1 MVSNGLSAEAA
12 TPVPA
17 DESTG
22 LELHPKN
29 IRVLLVDDHTMFRET
44 LRLMLDNESD
54 IDVVGE
60 LGDGT
65 QIQETVARLMPDVIV
80 MDVNMP
86 NVNGIQATSSLL
98 NRFPQVRVV
107 ALSGY
112 GHRQFVM
119 EMLDAGATAYVV
131 KSSASKQ
138 LVHAICSAAQ
148 GRIYLCPEAAGTLVE
163 VSRRGSAASLG
174 DHGKQKRL
182 GRRETEVLRLLAQG
196 RSSPQIGETL
206 HISPSTV
213 DVHRRNIM
221 NKLELRTVAELTKY
235 AIRSGLTDM

>member
-1 MVSNGLSAEAA
+1 MVSNGLSAEAMV
-12 TPVPA
+12 PVFA
-17 DESTG
+17 D
-22 LELHPKN
+22 KN
-29 IRVLLVDDHTMFRET
+29 AGVAVPSKSIRVLLVDDHTMFRET
-44 LRLMLDNESD
+44 LRMMLDNEPD
-54 IDVVGE
+54 IEVVGE

-65 QIQETVARLMPDVIV
+65 QVQDSIARLAPDVVV

-86 NVNGIQATSSLL
+86 NVNGIQATISLL

-131 KSSASKQ
+131 KSSAGKQ
-138 LVHAICSAAQ
+138 LVHAIGSAAQ
-148 GRIYLCPEAAGTLVE
+148 GRIYLCPEAASTLVE
-163 VSRRGSAASLG
+163 VSRRGSAANLG
-174 DHGKQKRL
+174 DQGKQKRL

-196 RSSPQIGETL
+196 KSSPQIGDAL

>member
-1 MVSNGLSAEAA
+1 MTDRPVSIAA
-12 TPVPA
+12 AALPA
-17 DESTG
+17 DRNT
-22 LELHPKN
+22 LTDN

-44 LRLMLDNESD
+44 LHLMLDKEPT
-54 IDVVGE
+54 IKVVGE
-60 LGDGT
+60 LDDGT
-65 QIQETVARLMPDVIV
+65 QIQETVARLGPDVVV

-86 NVNGIQATSSLL
+86 HVNGIQATISLL
-98 NRFPQVRVV
+98 KRFPKVRVV

-112 GHRQFVM
+112 GHKQFVM

-131 KSSASKQ
+131 KSSAGKQ
-138 LVHAICSAAQ
+138 LVHAITSAAQ
-148 GRIYLCPEAAGTLVE
+148 GKIYLCPGAAATLVE
-163 VSRRGSAASLG
+163 VSRRGVIGSAG
-174 DHGKQKRL
+174 EHDKKRRL

-196 RSSPQIGETL
+196 KSSPQIGEIL

>member
-1 MVSNGLSAEAA
+1 MAAHFPAERN
-12 TPVPA
+12 TLTDV
-17 DESTG
+17 
-22 LELHPKN
+22 

-44 LRLMLDNESD
+44 LRLMLDQESS
-54 IDVVGE
+54 INVVGE
-60 LGDGT
+60 LDDGT
-65 QIQETVARLMPDVIV
+65 QIQEAVARLGPDVVV

-86 NVNGIQATSSLL
+86 NVNGIQATASLL
-98 NRFPQVRVV
+98 NRFPKVRVV

-112 GHRQFVM
+112 GHKQFVM

-131 KSSASKQ
+131 KSSAGKQ
-138 LVHAICSAAQ
+138 LVHAITSAAQ
-148 GRIYLCPEAAGTLVE
+148 GNIYLCPGAATTLVE
-163 VSRRGSAASLG
+163 VSRRGVTGTAG
-174 DHGKQKRL
+174 EHDKKRRL

-196 RSSPQIGETL
+196 KSSPQIGESL